1 MEFHYRHTQIG
12 WVILGVLA
20 AIGVLVAPRLPE
32 GGFGIAGGPLLAV
45 LAVVLLLFSTLT
57 VEIDGEAIRLWFGVG
72 LIRKRF
78 ELAEV
83 RGWAAV
89 RSPWYCGWGI
99 RLGPRGVLWNVSGYD
114 AVELTLA
121 DGRHFRI
128 GTDEPDAL
136 VAAIAR
142 ARPGVPARAAD
153 GTLPATAGGASPWRP
168 LLLVGLV
175 LLIVVGSIFWLQ
187 MRPPTVTVRADSF
200 EVESLFYGTT
210 FAADD
215 ISTIS
220 LEPTLPRVLART
232 NGFAAAG
239 TLRGHFNVEG
249 LGSGRLYVDVGAAP
263 YVLVRL
269 RDGFVVVNLPQPEQ
283 TRALYEQMARAWPD
297 RAASE
302 P

>member
-20 AIGVLVAPRLPE
+20 GIGVLVAPRLPA
-32 GGFGIAGGPLLAV
+32 GGFGVAGGPLLAV
-45 LAVVLLLFSTLT
+45 LAVLLLLFSTLT
-57 VEIDGEAIRLWFGVG
+57 VEVGKEAIRLRFGVG

-83 RGWAAV
+83 RGWEAV
-89 RSPWYCGWGI
+89 RNPWYCGWGI

-114 AVELTLA
+114 AVELILA
-121 DGRHFRI
+121 DGRRFRI

-142 ARPGVPARAAD
+142 ARPGVSPASAD
-153 GTLPATAGGASPWRP
+153 GTPPPPARGAPWGP

-175 LLIVVGSIFWLQ
+175 LLIVVGSIFWVQ
-187 MRPPTVTVRADSF
+187 MRPPVVSVRANSF

-210 FAADD
+210 FAADE
-215 ISTIS
+215 ITAIS

-232 NGFAAAG
+232 NGFAAGGA
-239 TLRGHFNVEG
+239 LRGHFNVEG
-249 LGSGRLYVDVGAAP
+249 LGAGRLYVDLGAGP
-263 YVLVRL
+263 YLLVRL
-269 RDGFVVVNLPQPEQ
+269 QGGFVIVNLPQPEQ
-283 TRALYEQMARAWPD
+283 TRALYEQMAQAWPD
-297 RAASE
+297 RAAGE

>member
-1 MEFHYRHTQIG
+1 MELHYRHTQIG

-20 AIGVLVAPRLPE
+20 AIGVLVAPRLPA
-32 GGFGIAGGPLLAV
+32 GGFGVPGGPLLAV
-45 LAVVLLLFSTLT
+45 LAVLLLLFATLT
-57 VEIDGEAIRLWFGVG
+57 VEIDKEAIRVRFGVG

-83 RGWAAV
+83 RGWEAV
-89 RSPWYCGWGI
+89 RNPWYCGWGI
-99 RLGPRGVLWNVSGYD
+99 RLGPRGVLWNVSGHD

-121 DGRHFRI
+121 DGRRFRI
-128 GTDEPDAL
+128 GTDEPAAL

-142 ARPGVPARAAD
+142 ARPGISPDSADGTPPPPARAA
-153 GTLPATAGGASPWRP
+153 PWGP
-168 LLLVGLV
+168 LLLVGLA
-175 LLIVVGSIFWLQ
+175 LLVVVGGIFWLQ
-187 MRPPTVTVRADSF
+187 MRPPVVSVRPTGF

-210 FAADD
+210 FPADD
-215 ISTIS
+215 ITAIS
-220 LEPTLPRVLART
+220 LEATLPRVLART

-263 YVLVRL
+263 YLLVRL
-269 RDGFVVVNLPQPEQ
+269 GDGFVVVNLAEPEQ

-297 RAASE
+297 RASGE
-302 P
+302 R

>member
-1 MEFHYRHTQIG
+1 VESHYRHTQIG

-57 VEIDGEAIRLWFGVG
+57 VEIDPEAIRLRFGVG

-78 ELAEV
+78 DLAEV

-89 RSPWYCGWGI
+89 RNPWYCGWGI
-99 RLGPRGVLWNVSGYD
+99 RLRPGGVLWNVSGYD

-121 DGRHFRI
+121 DGRRFRI

-142 ARPGVPARAAD
+142 ARPGVSADSADVPAAPR
-153 GTLPATAGGASPWRP
+153 GATAWVP
-168 LLLVGLV
+168 LLLIGLA
-175 LLIVVGSIFWLQ
+175 LLIVVGPIFWVQ
-187 MRPPTVTVRADSF
+187 MRPPVVSVRADGF

-215 ISTIS
+215 ITAIS

-249 LGSGRLYVDVGAAP
+249 LGSGRLYVDFGAAP
-263 YVLVRL
+263 YLLVRL
-269 RDGFVVVNLPQPEQ
+269 RDGFVIVNLPQPEQ

-297 RAASE
+297 RAAGE